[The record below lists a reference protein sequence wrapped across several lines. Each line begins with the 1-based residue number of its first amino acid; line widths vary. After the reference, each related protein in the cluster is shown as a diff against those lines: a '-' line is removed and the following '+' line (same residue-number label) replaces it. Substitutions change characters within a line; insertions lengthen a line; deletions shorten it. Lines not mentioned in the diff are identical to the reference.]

1 VSGWVTIYDVAAE
14 PFRWGNAGEGLWALS
29 SLFLGVSCAR
39 ATLRRRTVALAAL
52 ALSLS
57 VAVAGAVLWKSFAHH
72 RSHLECVQASRQD
85 AGQVLEGVVSDYRPL
100 ASYWQRPAEE
110 TFTLGGELVR
120 LPLVRE
126 GCGYHRTALEGST
139 LHDGMRVRLRAWK
152 GQILRVEVDRDA
164 LLGMVEPHQHR

>member
-1 VSGWVTIYDVAAE
+1 
-14 PFRWGNAGEGLWALS
+14 
-29 SLFLGVSCAR
+29 
-39 ATLRRRTVALAAL
+39 
-52 ALSLS
+52 
-57 VAVAGAVLWKSFAHH
+57 
-72 RSHLECVQASRQD
+72 
-85 AGQVLEGVVSDYRPL
+85 
-100 ASYWQRPAEE
+100 
-110 TFTLGGELVR
+110 